1 MAPWLWEADSGE
13 RAQATSSTRID
24 CFNSAIIFYFIRR
37 QTAEN
42 GILLVFALFAQLVD
56 ERVASNP
63 IAKHI
68 ELIEKP
74 LEANAAVQNAIS
86 VERVSDNWM
95 WNAFKQTR
103 DWNWKK
109 VSCLSRA
116 AIETWFCQLKHE
128 TRFISSDHSL
138 IRRLAGSCLYWCQ
151 TASDCLSLMT
161 SSMVENGALVR
172 RHRFAVASRTS
183 WKM

>member
-56 ERVASNP
+56 ERVASI

-74 LEANAAVQNAIS
+74 LEANAAVQNAIL

-95 WNAFKQTR
+95 WNAFKETR